1 MQDCWYRQIPDD
13 ELTETQR
20 QIADSSESAV
30 HLCMIQ
36 SPTCLQDVL
45 RIMDKKTILWLWGLE
60 GSITLAD
67 SDFID
72 DRCSSLRVGRVG
84 GVRFVIY
91 GSTDQVV
98 AQIASLLW
106 SLHDRE
112 DGSDF
117 IVIIY
122 GFHNMFD
129 FSVVTPRQ
137 LASLFENNPNRKT
150 HLHGL
155 SLNPK
160 QASILASQPFKI
172 DLRLANCVFPPED
185 QTFLEVLERRTSPF
199 GNLRLPVDNPF
210 APGTQT
216 RLFEMPTLGFL
227 SICPAALESKNM
239 LLSPFSSKVNKLKF
253 SLDKTDDQWR
263 HVKSVNIVPK
273 KCVLKVQC
281 KCYGFPS
288 VFLQATGHLS
298 ELGLIYSC
306 ATPSKQEL
314 ADLATAVDTNH
325 NLRVLEIGTLDRHW
339 VSSWQNLMAVLARHI
354 GLNTLKLKVSID
366 ATRTHRFAKI
376 CRGLLWMLTENYRID
391 VIIVSP
397 NKGVNIIWN
406 EALHERLTLNRFL
419 RGCKG
424 LTREIELNRT
434 ALLGLALMEIMR
446 HDTRR
451 TAALLADNIDAIC
464 VLLQ

>member
-1 MQDCWYRQIPDD
+1 MQDCWYRQVPDD

-20 QIADSSESAV
+20 QIGDSSESAV
-30 HLCMIQ
+30 HICMIR

-45 RIMDKKTILWLWGLE
+45 QIMDKKTILWGLE

-72 DRCSSLRVGRVG
+72 ECCSSLRVGRVG

-91 GSTDQVV
+91 GSSDHVV
-98 AQIASLLW
+98 AQIASFLW
-106 SLHDRE
+106 SLHDRDDE
-112 DGSDF
+112 SDF
-117 IVIIY
+117 IVINY
-122 GFHNMFD
+122 GFRNMFD
-129 FSVVTPRQ
+129 FSVVTPQQ
-137 LASLFENNPNRKT
+137 LASLFENNPSRKT
-150 HLHGL
+150 HLHRL

-160 QASILASQPFKI
+160 HASVLASQPFKI
-172 DLRLANCVFPPED
+172 DLRLADCVFLSGD
-185 QTFLEVLERRTSPF
+185 QTFMEVLERRTSPF
-199 GNLRLPVDNPF
+199 GNLRLPGDNPF
-210 APGTQT
+210 APGTQS
-216 RLFEMPTLGFL
+216 RLFELPTLDFL

-239 LLSPFSSKVNKLKF
+239 LLSPFSSKVDKLKF
-253 SLDKTDDQWR
+253 CLDETDDQWR

-306 ATPSKQEL
+306 VTPSKQEL
-314 ADLATAVDTNH
+314 ADLATAVDTNQ
-325 NLRVLEIGTLDRHW
+325 NLQVLEIGTVDRHW
-339 VSSWQNLMAVLARHI
+339 VSSWQNLMTVLARHN
-354 GLNTLKLKVSID
+354 GLHTLKLKVSID
-366 ATRTHRFAKI
+366 ATRTHRFAKL
-376 CRGLLWMLTENYRID
+376 CRGLLWMLTENYIID

-397 NKGVNIIWN
+397 SKGVNIIWN
-406 EALHERLTLNRFL
+406 EALHERLTLNQFL
-419 RGCKG
+419 RGCKA
-424 LTREIELNRT
+424 LTREVELNRL
-434 ALLGLALMEIMR
+434 ALLGSALMEYMK